1 MNCYIC
7 SRAGAT
13 RPAVG
18 MCRHCGAG
26 LCDQHF
32 KEAQAFTVGGTTA
45 YRCPHPIEAAG
56 AAKPLPDL

>member
-7 SRAGAT
+7 SRA
-13 RPAVG
+13 
-18 MCRHCGAG
+18 
-26 LCDQHF
+26 DQHF

-45 YRCPHPIEAAG
+45 YPCPHPIEAAG